1 MWPLTIVVGFLI
13 AYFILKFVVPAK
25 TTTYIS
31 YYMSEL
37 KLTGSPLEE
46 EDSLVGAGSP
56 LVEDSLV
63 GAGLATRTK
72 PSVMDSA
79 SLSPAEMVIMDPSPS
94 PMMAAMSGPPMMMPP
109 PPTMSGPPM
118 MMPPPPRMAP
128 SPMMAKGNAPVTM
141 TMVPAPA
148 PVA

>member
-31 YYMSEL
+31 YYKSEP
-37 KLTGSPLEE
+37 KAKGSPLAE
-46 EDSLVGAGSP
+46 EDA
-56 LVEDSLV
+56 LV
-63 GAGLATRTK
+63 GAGLATRMK

-79 SLSPAEMVIMDPSPS
+79 SLSPAEMVIMSPAPA
-94 PMMAAMSGPPMMMPP
+94 PMMPMTPAPMMMPMSPAPMMPPMSGPPM
-109 PPTMSGPPM
+109 
-118 MMPPPPRMAP
+118 MAP
-128 SPMMAKGNAPVTM
+128 SPMMAKGTAPVTM

>member
-31 YYMSEL
+31 YYKSEP
-37 KLTGSPLEE
+37 KAKGSPLAE
-46 EDSLVGAGSP
+46 EDA
-56 LVEDSLV
+56 LV
-63 GAGLATRTK
+63 GAGLATRMK
-72 PSVMDSA
+72 PSVMDSM
-79 SLSPAEMVIMDPSPS
+79 SLSPAEMVIMSPA
-94 PMMAAMSGPPMMMPP
+94 PAPMMPP
-109 PPTMSGPPM
+109 MSPAPM
-118 MMPPPPRMAP
+118 MAP

-148 PVA
+148 PAA

>member
-31 YYMSEL
+31 YYKSEP
-37 KLTGSPLEE
+37 KAKGSPLAE
-46 EDSLVGAGSP
+46 
-56 LVEDSLV
+56 EDSLV
-63 GAGLATRTK
+63 GAGLATRMK

-79 SLSPAEMVIMDPSPS
+79 SLSPAEMVIMSPAPT
-94 PMMAAMSGPPMMMPP
+94 PMMPMTPAPMMMPMSPAPMMPPMSGPPM
-109 PPTMSGPPM
+109 
-118 MMPPPPRMAP
+118 MAP
-128 SPMMAKGNAPVTM
+128 SPMMAKGTAPVTM
-141 TMVPAPA
+141 TMVPGQA

>member
-31 YYMSEL
+31 YYKSEP
-37 KLTGSPLEE
+37 KAKGSPLAE
-46 EDSLVGAGSP
+46 EDA
-56 LVEDSLV
+56 LV
-63 GAGLATRTK
+63 GAGLATRMK
-72 PSVMDSA
+72 PSVMDSM
-79 SLSPAEMVIMDPSPS
+79 SLSPAEMVIMSPAPA
-94 PMMAAMSGPPMMMPP
+94 PMMPMTPAPMMMPMSPAPMMPPMSGPPM
-109 PPTMSGPPM
+109 
-118 MMPPPPRMAP
+118 MAP
-128 SPMMAKGNAPVTM
+128 SPMMAKGTAPVTM

>member
-31 YYMSEL
+31 YYKSEP
-37 KLTGSPLEE
+37 KAKGSPLAE
-46 EDSLVGAGSP
+46 EDA
-56 LVEDSLV
+56 LV
-63 GAGLATRTK
+63 GAGLATRMK
-72 PSVMDSA
+72 PSVMDSM
-79 SLSPAEMVIMDPSPS
+79 SLSPAEMVIMSPAPA
-94 PMMAAMSGPPMMMPP
+94 PMMPPMSGPPMMPPMSPAPMMPP
-109 PPTMSGPPM
+109 MSGPPM
-118 MMPPPPRMAP
+118 MAP

-148 PVA
+148 PAA

>member
-31 YYMSEL
+31 YYKSEP
-37 KLTGSPLEE
+37 KAKGSPLAE
-46 EDSLVGAGSP
+46 EDA
-56 LVEDSLV
+56 LV
-63 GAGLATRTK
+63 GAGLATRMK

-79 SLSPAEMVIMDPSPS
+79 SLSPAEMVIMSPAPA
-94 PMMAAMSGPPMMMPP
+94 PMMPTMSGPPMMMPP

-118 MMPPPPRMAP
+118 MAP

>member
-31 YYMSEL
+31 YYKSEP
-37 KLTGSPLEE
+37 KAKGSPLAE
-46 EDSLVGAGSP
+46 EDA
-56 LVEDSLV
+56 LV
-63 GAGLATRTK
+63 GAGLATRMK

-79 SLSPAEMVIMDPSPS
+79 SLSPAEMVIMSPAPA
-94 PMMAAMSGPPMMMPP
+94 PMMPMTPAPMMMPMSPAPMMPPMSGPPM
-109 PPTMSGPPM
+109 
-118 MMPPPPRMAP
+118 MAP

-141 TMVPAPA
+141 TMVPGQA

>member
-31 YYMSEL
+31 YYKSEP
-37 KLTGSPLEE
+37 KAKGSPLAE
-46 EDSLVGAGSP
+46 EDA
-56 LVEDSLV
+56 LV
-63 GAGLATRTK
+63 GAGLATRMK

-79 SLSPAEMVIMDPSPS
+79 SLSPAEMVIMSPAPA
-94 PMMAAMSGPPMMMPP
+94 PMMPMTPAPMMMPMSPAPMMPPMSGPPM
-109 PPTMSGPPM
+109 
-118 MMPPPPRMAP
+118 MAP
-128 SPMMAKGNAPVTM
+128 SPMMAKGTAPVTM

-148 PVA
+148 PVS

>member
-31 YYMSEL
+31 YYKSEP
-37 KLTGSPLEE
+37 KAKGSPLAE
-46 EDSLVGAGSP
+46 EDA
-56 LVEDSLV
+56 LV
-63 GAGLATRTK
+63 GAGLATRMK
-72 PSVMDSA
+72 PSVMDSM
-79 SLSPAEMVIMDPSPS
+79 SLSPAEMVIMSPAPA
-94 PMMAAMSGPPMMMPP
+94 PMMPPMSPAPMMPPMSGPPM
-109 PPTMSGPPM
+109 
-118 MMPPPPRMAP
+118 MAP

-148 PVA
+148 PAA

>member
-31 YYMSEL
+31 YYKSEP
-37 KLTGSPLEE
+37 KAKGSPLAE
-46 EDSLVGAGSP
+46 EDA
-56 LVEDSLV
+56 LV
-63 GAGLATRTK
+63 GAGLATRMK
-72 PSVMDSA
+72 PSVMDSM
-79 SLSPAEMVIMDPSPS
+79 SLSPAEMVIMSPAPA
-94 PMMAAMSGPPMMMPP
+94 PMMPMTPA
-109 PPTMSGPPM
+109 PM
-118 MMPPPPRMAP
+118 APAPMMAP

-148 PVA
+148 PAA

>member
-31 YYMSEL
+31 YYKSEP
-37 KLTGSPLEE
+37 KAKGSPLAE
-46 EDSLVGAGSP
+46 EDA
-56 LVEDSLV
+56 LV
-63 GAGLATRTK
+63 GAGLATRMK
-72 PSVMDSA
+72 PSVMDSM
-79 SLSPAEMVIMDPSPS
+79 SLSPAQMVIMSPAPA
-94 PMMAAMSGPPMMMPP
+94 PMMPPMSGPPMMMPMSPAPMMP
-109 PPTMSGPPM
+109 PMSGPPM
-118 MMPPPPRMAP
+118 MAP
-128 SPMMAKGNAPVTM
+128 SPMMAKGTAPVTM

>member
-31 YYMSEL
+31 YYKSEP
-37 KLTGSPLEE
+37 KAKGSPLAE
-46 EDSLVGAGSP
+46 EDA
-56 LVEDSLV
+56 LV
-63 GAGLATRTK
+63 GAGLATRMK
-72 PSVMDSA
+72 PSVMDSM
-79 SLSPAEMVIMDPSPS
+79 SLSPAEMVIMSPAPA
-94 PMMAAMSGPPMMMPP
+94 PMMPTMSDPPMMPMAPAPMMPP
-109 PPTMSGPPM
+109 PPM
-118 MMPPPPRMAP
+118 MAP

>member
-31 YYMSEL
+31 YYKSEP
-37 KLTGSPLEE
+37 KAKGSPLAE
-46 EDSLVGAGSP
+46 
-56 LVEDSLV
+56 EDSLV
-63 GAGLATRTK
+63 GAGLATRMK

-79 SLSPAEMVIMDPSPS
+79 SLSPAEMVIMSPAPA
-94 PMMAAMSGPPMMMPP
+94 PMMPMTPAPMMMPMSPAPMMPPMSGPPM
-109 PPTMSGPPM
+109 
-118 MMPPPPRMAP
+118 MAP

-141 TMVPAPA
+141 TMVPGQA